1 LLLQPQFI
9 AFIADDM
16 TPDTEQRPSTNIMRR
31 DSMMNEHIERHAPE
45 MVKDAGAGELKT
57 YFNVLFDNLWLI
69 LAVAFAVGVAGVLYA
84 MGTKSV
90 YESNMTILVEE
101 TSPNATKNILS
112 EASSLFETRKAT
124 VSEMEL
130 LRSRQVLAPVVDTLR
145 LYIDVQPKYFPLIGA
160 AIANARGGELSQ
172 PGLFGY
178 GGYAWGAEKMDVSTF
193 NVSGAMQNSTF
204 VVTARGNN
212 TYRLSDDKRRIAWDG
227 KVGIPMRA
235 KLSDGELEVRIDRLD
250 ARPGAQFTLRRLSKQ
265 TLIAGI
271 QGSLR
276 IAEQGK
282 QSGVVE
288 VKLQG
293 EDPARVHAIL
303 DETAREYLRQTLS
316 RKREDA
322 EKSLAFLD
330 TQLLPLRAQLDQSE
344 AEYSQFRH
352 RHGTVNLADE
362 ARVGVEQSAAAKA
375 RRAELQQRKAELLT
389 KYGDRHPAVVGIDSQ
404 LRDMDLAARKD
415 GELIRALPALEQD
428 EQKMTR
434 DIKVKSELYTTL
446 SNTAQQLRILAASK
460 SSNVRLVDAPT
471 FPEAPIKP
479 NRSLIIS
486 AAVMMGLFLGMVA
499 AFVKRAV
506 SAGIDGPKA
515 IEKML
520 GARVVQV
527 SIPHSSYQQQLI
539 KQASRGSRKI
549 PMLARVAP
557 EDPAI
562 EALRSFRAALQFS
575 MPYFRNNIVMIT
587 GPTSRLGK
595 SFISANGATVIAA
608 SGKRVLLIDADLREG
623 HLHRYFGNE
632 QTPGLYEAVTGAM
645 PVEKIIWREVMKN
658 LDFIPT
664 GAWPPNPSEFLTNAN
679 FGALLESV
687 SKNYDL
693 VMIDAPRVLGVADA
707 LIIGAH
713 AGAVFLLARAGTTT
727 EDEIN
732 ESIKRLNQAGIVPEG
747 ILFNDLRVRRGTP
760 EYQYKP
766 RETQQIDCAG

>member
-1 LLLQPQFI
+1 
-9 AFIADDM
+9 M
-16 TPDTEQRPSTNIMRR
+16 VS
-31 DSMMNEHIERHAPE
+31 EHIERHAPDV
-45 MVKDAGAGELKT
+45 VKDAGAGELKT

-69 LAVAFAVGVAGVLYA
+69 LAVAFVVSVGGVLYA
-84 MGTKSV
+84 MGTRSV
-90 YESNMTILVEE
+90 YEANMTILVEE

-112 EASSLFETRKAT
+112 EASSLFETKKAT

-130 LRSRQVLAPVVDTLR
+130 LRSRLVIAPVVDKLR
-145 LYIDVQPKYFPLIGA
+145 LYIEVQPKYFPLVGA
-160 AIANARGGELSQ
+160 AIANARGGELSE
-172 PGLFGY
+172 PGIFGY
-178 GGYAWGAEKMDVSTF
+178 GGYAWGAEKMQVSTF
-193 NVSGAMQNSTF
+193 NVAGAMQNRSF
-204 VVTARGNN
+204 VVTAKGDNA
-212 TYRLSDDKRRIAWDG
+212 YRLTDEKSRVSWDG
-227 KVGIPMRA
+227 KLGTPLRA
-235 KLSDGELEVRIDRLD
+235 TLGDGGLELRVDRLD
-250 ARPGAQFTLRRLSKQ
+250 AKPGAQFLLRRLSKQ
-265 TLIAGI
+265 GLITGI
-271 QGSLR
+271 QNSLR
-276 IAEQGK
+276 IAEQGR

-288 VKLQG
+288 VRLQG
-293 EDPARVHAIL
+293 ENPELVQAIL
-303 DETAREYLRQTLS
+303 DETAREYLRQTVA

-330 TQLLPLRAQLDQSE
+330 MQLVPLRAQLDQAE
-344 AEYSQFRH
+344 AEYSQFRR

-362 ARVGVEQSAAAKA
+362 ARVGVEQAAAAKA
-375 RRAELQQRKAELLT
+375 RRAELQQKKAELLT
-389 KYGDRHPAVVGIDSQ
+389 RYGEKHPVLVALNNQ
-404 LRDMDLAARKD
+404 LNDMDLAARKD
-415 GELIRALPALEQD
+415 GELIKVLPALEQD
-428 EQKMTR
+428 EVRLTR
-434 DIKVKSELYTTL
+434 DNKVKSELYTAL

-460 SSNVRLVDAPT
+460 ASNVRLVDAPT
-471 FPEAPIKP
+471 LPEAPIKP

-499 AFVKRAV
+499 AFVKRAA
-506 SAGIDGPKA
+506 STGIDGPKA

-527 SIPHSSYQQQLI
+527 SVPHSSYQQQLI
-539 KQASRGSRKI
+539 KQAARGSRQI

-587 GPTSRLGK
+587 GATSRLGK

-632 QTPGLYEAVTGAM
+632 PTPGLYEAVTGAVA
-645 PVEKIIWREVMKN
+645 VEKIIWREVMKN

-664 GAWPPNPSEFLTNAN
+664 GAWPKNPSEFLTNPN

-693 VMIDAPRVLGVADA
+693 VMIDAPRVLGMADA

-713 AGAVFLLARAGTTT
+713 AGAVFLLARAGMTT

-732 ESIKRLNQAGIVPEG
+732 EAIKRLNQAGIAPEG

>member
-1 LLLQPQFI
+1 MI
-9 AFIADDM
+9 
-16 TPDTEQRPSTNIMRR
+16 PDTHKPSNTNIMRR
-31 DSMMNEHIERHAPE
+31 DSVMNEHIERQAPD
-45 MVKDAGAGELKT
+45 MAKDANSGELKT
-57 YFNVLFDNLWLI
+57 YFHVIFDNLWLI
-69 LAVAFAVGVAGVLYA
+69 IGVAFIVSLAGILYA
-84 MGTKSV
+84 LGTKSV
-90 YESNMTILVEE
+90 YEANMTLLVEE
-101 TSPNATKNILS
+101 TSPNATRNILS
-112 EASSLFETRKAT
+112 EASALFETKKAT

-130 LRSRQVLAPVVDTLR
+130 LHSRLVIAPVVDTLR
-145 LYIDVQPKYFPLIGA
+145 LHIDVQPKYFPLIGA
-160 AIANARGGELSQ
+160 AIASARPGDLSQ
-172 PGLFGY
+172 PGLFGF
-178 GGYAWGAEKMDVSTF
+178 GGYVWGRERMDVSVFDVTGPMPNRSF
-193 NVSGAMQNSTF
+193 L
-204 VVTARGNN
+204 VTAKAGNG
-212 TYRLSDDKRRIAWDG
+212 YRISDEKNHAAWDG
-227 KVGIPMRA
+227 TVGVPLNV
-235 KLSDGELEVRIDRLD
+235 KLADGEFELQVDRLD
-250 ARPGAQFTLRRLSKQ
+250 AKPGAQFVLKRLSKQ
-265 TLIAGI
+265 ALIAAI
-271 QGSLR
+271 QAGLH
-276 IAEQGK
+276 ITEQGK

-288 VKLQG
+288 VRLQG
-293 EDPARVHAIL
+293 ENPELVRATL
-303 DETAREYLRQTLS
+303 DETAREYLRQTVA

-330 TQLLPLRAQLDQSE
+330 MQLLPLKAKLDQSE
-344 AEYSQFRH
+344 QEYTQFRN
-352 RHGTVNLADE
+352 RHGTVNLVEE
-362 ARVGVEQSAAAKA
+362 ARVGVEQSAAAKT
-375 RRAELQQRKAELLT
+375 RRAELQQRKSDLLARFGE
-389 KYGDRHPAVVGIDSQ
+389 KHPILVGIDNQ
-404 LRDMDLAARKD
+404 LRDMDAEASKTSSV
-415 GELIRALPALEQD
+415 IKAIPMIEQD
-428 EQKMTR
+428 DTRLAR
-434 DIKVKSELYTTL
+434 DIKVKSDLYASL

-460 SSNVRLVDAPT
+460 TSNVRLVDAPA

-486 AAVMMGLFLGMVA
+486 AAVMAGLFLGMVA

-506 SAGIDGPKA
+506 SDGIDGPKA

-527 SIPHSSYQQQLI
+527 SIPHSSYQVQLI
-539 KQASRGSRKI
+539 KQAARGSRQI

-562 EALRSFRAALQFS
+562 EALRSFRAALQYS

-595 SFISANGATVIAA
+595 SFVSANGATVIAA

-632 QTPGLYEAVTGAM
+632 PSPGLHEAVTGAIS
-645 PVEKIIWREVMKN
+645 VEKIIRREVMKN

-664 GAWPPNPSEFLTNAN
+664 GVWPRNPSEFLTNPS
-679 FGALLESV
+679 FGVMLESV
-687 SKNYDL
+687 SRNYDV

-732 ESIKRLNQAGIVPEG
+732 ESIKRLNQAGIAPEG

-766 RETQQIDCAG
+766 TETQQIESAG

>member
-1 LLLQPQFI
+1 MNSN
-9 AFIADDM
+9 DM
-16 TPDTEQRPSTNIMRR
+16 NPDTDQHSNTNIMRR
-31 DSMMNEHIERHAPE
+31 DSMVQEHVERHSPE
-45 MVKDAGAGELKT
+45 MVKEAGAGELKT
-57 YFNVLFDNLWLI
+57 YFNVIFDNLWLI
-69 LAVAFAVGVAGVLYA
+69 LAVAFVVSVAGVLYA
-84 MGTKSV
+84 VGSKSV
-90 YESNMTILVEE
+90 YEANMTILVEE
-101 TSPNATKNILS
+101 SSPNATKNILS
-112 EASSLFETRKAT
+112 EASSLFETKKTT

-130 LRSRQVLAPVVDTLR
+130 LRSRVVIAPVVDTLR
-145 LYIDVQPKYFPLIGA
+145 LYIDVQPKYFPLVGA
-160 AIANARGGELSQ
+160 AIANARGGELSV
-172 PGLFGY
+172 PGIFSY
-178 GGYAWGAEKMDVSTF
+178 GGYVWGAEKLEVSTF
-193 NVSGAMQNSTF
+193 NIPGALQSRTF
-204 VVTARGNN
+204 VITAKGNN
-212 TYRLSDDKRRIAWDG
+212 AYRLSDDKKSFGWDG
-227 KVGIPMRA
+227 RVGLPLRGKIGD
-235 KLSDGELEVRIDRLD
+235 LDLEVRVDFLD
-250 ARPGAQFTLRRLSKQ
+250 AKPGAQFLLKRRSKQ
-265 TLIAGI
+265 SLIAGI
-271 QGSLR
+271 QNSLR

-293 EDPARVHAIL
+293 ENPELVHAIL
-303 DETAREYLRQTLS
+303 EETAREYLRQTVA

-330 TQLLPLRAQLDQSE
+330 AQLIPLRAQLDQSE
-344 AEYSQFRH
+344 AQYSQFRH
-352 RHGTVNLADE
+352 RHGTVNLAE
-362 ARVGVEQSAAAKA
+362 EGRVGVEQAAAAKA
-375 RRAELQQRKAELLT
+375 RRAELQQKKAELLT
-389 KYGDRHPAVVGIDSQ
+389 RYGEKHPLMVAVNNQ
-404 LRDMDLAARKD
+404 LKEMDLAARTD
-415 GELIRALPALEQD
+415 GNAIKALPALEQD
-428 EQKMTR
+428 ELRITR
-434 DIKVKSELYTTL
+434 DNKVKSELYNAL
-446 SNTAQQLRILAASK
+446 SNTAQQLRILAVSK
-460 SSNVRLVDAPT
+460 ASNVRLVDAPT
-471 FPEAPIKP
+471 YPEAPIKP

-486 AAVMMGLFLGMVA
+486 AAVMLGLFLGLVA

-520 GARVVQV
+520 GAKVVQV

-539 KQASRGSRKI
+539 KQAERGSRQI

-562 EALRSFRAALQFS
+562 EALRSFRASLQFS

-632 QTPGLYEAVTGAM
+632 QTPGLYEAVTGAVA
-645 PVEKIIWREVMKN
+645 VEKLIWREVMKN

-664 GAWPPNPSEFLTNAN
+664 GTWPRNPSEFLTNAN
-679 FGALLESV
+679 FGALLASV
-687 SKNYDL
+687 SEKYDL

-713 AGAVFLLARAGTTT
+713 AGAVFLLARAGMTT

-732 ESIKRLNQAGIVPEG
+732 ESIKRLNQAGIAPEG

-766 RETQQIDCAG
+766 RETQQQIDCAG